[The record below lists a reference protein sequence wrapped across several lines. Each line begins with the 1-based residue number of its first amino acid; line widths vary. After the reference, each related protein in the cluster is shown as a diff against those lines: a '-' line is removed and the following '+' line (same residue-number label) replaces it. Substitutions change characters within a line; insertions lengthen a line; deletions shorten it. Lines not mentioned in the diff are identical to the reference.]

1 MRVRTEDIPLA
12 DDLAKARANTQFMRA
27 QQAEDGRKAM
37 AEYEARIEATR
48 EKTERLRALR
58 LAKEAADAKA
68 APAVTPKTKGKT
80 GKAKATGKSA
90 KKPVR
95 VAGKLSDWLTEQH
108 DSGRST

>member
-1 MRVRTEDIPLA
+1 
-12 DDLAKARANTQFMRA
+12 MRA

-37 AEYEARIEATR
+37 AEYEARVQATR

-68 APAVTPKTKGKT
+68 APITPPKAKGKT
-80 GKAKATGKSA
+80 ASKAKARTAGKSA

-95 VAGKLSDWLTEQH
+95 VAGKLADWIAERQ
-108 DSGRST
+108 DSGHST